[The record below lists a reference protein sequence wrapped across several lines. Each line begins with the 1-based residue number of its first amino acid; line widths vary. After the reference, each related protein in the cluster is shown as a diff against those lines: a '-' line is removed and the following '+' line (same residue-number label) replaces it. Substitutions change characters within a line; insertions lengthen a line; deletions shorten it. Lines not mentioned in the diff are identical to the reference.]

1 MGRNLILV
9 VDDEPPLRELL
20 AEVVETGNYEVH
32 QAENGQQ
39 ALDRVAQHTYDLIVC
54 DLFMPRMDGPAFYRE
69 VQRNYP
75 ETAIKIVF
83 MTANRNLEEFATFLR
98 EVQAPVLHKPFTWS
112 DLRTTLTR
120 MIGPAAGRPLIEPPP
135 PDDDPFV

>member
-20 AEVVETGNYEVH
+20 AEVVETGDYDVH

-54 DLFMPRMDGPAFYRE
+54 DLFMPTMDGPAFYRE
-69 VQRNYP
+69 VQQNYP
-75 ETAIKIVF
+75 ETATKIVF

-98 EVQAPVLHKPFTWS
+98 EVQAPVLYKPFTWS

-120 MIGPAAGRPLIEPPP
+120 MIGPAAGRALIEPPP